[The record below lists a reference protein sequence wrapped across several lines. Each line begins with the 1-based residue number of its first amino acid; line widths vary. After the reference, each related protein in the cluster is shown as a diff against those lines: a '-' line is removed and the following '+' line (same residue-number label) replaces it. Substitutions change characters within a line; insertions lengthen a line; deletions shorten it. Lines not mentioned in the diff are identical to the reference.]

1 VEKYGNA
8 ILDLWKKQDA
18 ILGRML
24 ALIPEDATVM
34 MMSDHGF
41 DAIYRQVNM
50 ANWVAQTEVPDLL
63 KTMAVPP
70 LNITNGILHYSL
82 QSQLAGGSDREAFLD
97 RFIQMCKDLE
107 DPETGVHPFQYIFRR
122 EDIYKGRMLEK
133 APDLVF
139 HEHAK
144 YFVTRGKPDSTD
156 MPIFQ
161 NVWTTSFSATH
172 RPEGIFALK
181 GPGVKKNTSGTL
193 RERLAAGGDFQHAN
207 IIDVAPTMLAMMDQP
222 VPDAMDGRV
231 LTEGLTGDF
240 LAAHPVKVEEVPG
253 FLLDRPEPSDMSDEE
268 RQQLKSI
275 PYIQ

>member
-1 VEKYGNA
+1 
-8 ILDLWKKQDA
+8 
-18 ILGRML
+18 ML

-50 ANWVAQTEVPDLL
+50 ANWVARTEVPELL
-63 KTMAVPP
+63 QTMAVPP
-70 LNITNGILHYSL
+70 LNVTNGILHYSL

-122 EDIYKGRMLEK
+122 EDIYHGRMLEK

-139 HEHAK
+139 HEHDK

-161 NVWTTSFSATH
+161 DVWTTSFSAH
-172 RPEGIFALK
+172 PPARGHLCPEGA
-181 GPGVKKNTSGTL
+181 GGEE
-193 RERLAAGGDFQHAN
+193 ERLGDAARALGRGRRFPARQHHRRGAHHARDDGSARAGRHGRAGAHRRAHGG
-207 IIDVAPTMLAMMDQP
+207 L
-222 VPDAMDGRV
+222 
-231 LTEGLTGDF
+231 
-240 LAAHPVKVEEVPG
+240 LAAHPVTVEEVPG
-253 FLLDRPEPSDMSDEE
+253 FLLDRPEPSTLSDEE
-268 RQQLKSI
+268 REQLKSI